1 MIEKKRK
8 RLEAAGWK
16 IGSAR
21 EFLELTDQE
30 EAYIE
35 LRLKLADAL
44 KRQRVSRN
52 LTQGDLA
59 KAMSSSQSRVAKME
73 AGDASVSLDL
83 LVRSLLAMGTT
94 NTDLAKIIAGSQG
107 RRKAA

>member
-1 MIEKKRK
+1 MIESKRK
-8 RLEAAGWK
+8 RLESKGWR

-21 EFLELTDQE
+21 DFLNLTDQE
-30 EAYIE
+30 EASLE
-35 LRLKLADAL
+35 RRLKPADAL
-44 KRQRVSRN
+44 KSQRISRN
-52 LTQGDLA
+52 LPQGDLA

-83 LVRSLLAMGTT
+83 LVRSLLAMGAS

-107 RRKAA
+107 RRKA

>member
-83 LVRSLLAMGTT
+83 LVRSLLGMGTT
-94 NTDLAKIIAGSQG
+94 NMDLAKIIAGSQG

>member
-83 LVRSLLAMGTT
+83 LVRSLLEMGTT
-94 NTDLAKIIAGSQG
+94 NMDLAKIIAGSQG